1 MAIKIQT
8 EKPTIPVEIGKLR
21 FEFDVSDESIKN
33 FYEKS
38 FETFKEIETIEV
50 DEDEE
55 EEVIFEKAKDILKK
69 SFDLMLGEGA
79 FVQIYEL
86 SPSIFILTNYYKQLY
101 EGISKE
107 LEKMGFT
114 ESQVEKAKKYIKNK
128 NKK

>member
-8 EKPTIPVEIGKLR
+8 EKPTIPVEIGKLK

>member
-101 EGISKE
+101 EGISEE

>member
-8 EKPTIPVEIGKLR
+8 EKPTIPVEIGKLK

-107 LEKMGFT
+107 LEKMGFS

>member
-107 LEKMGFT
+107 LEKMGFN